1 MSTGIG
7 DAERKLGRPA
17 VGYTVREVSEMLRIS
32 KNAVYD
38 MISRNECPAVK
49 VGRLLRI
56 PARPFHE
63 KFGDINPV

>member
-1 MSTGIG
+1 MTAAST
-7 DAERKLGRPA
+7 DAGQKLGRPA
-17 VGYTVREVSEMLRIS
+17 VGYTVDEVSEMLRIS
-32 KNAVYD
+32 KNCVYD
-38 MISRNECPAVK
+38 MIERGECPSVK